1 MNDDKFLEEVMVY
14 VDRNGTVDDKHSTP
28 MSCSLKMS
36 YKQGDLSITMHAYAH
51 GMGNGSC
58 GATVKYK
65 GKTVY
70 SASGNFTSGPFNTKV
85 SKYTPGAWEKLL
97 GL

>member
-1 MNDDKFLEEVMVY
+1 MDSDKYLEEVMVY
-14 VDRNGTVDDKHSTP
+14 VDRNGTVDSKHSTP
-28 MSCSLKMS
+28 MSSSLKMS
-36 YKQGDLSITMHAYAH
+36 YNQGDLSITMHAYAH

-65 GKTVY
+65 GKVVY
-70 SASGNFTSGPFNTKV
+70 SAGGKYTAGPFGTKV
-85 SKYTPGAWEKLL
+85 SKYVPGDWEKLL